1 MALGANFWTIDSTIT
16 FSASEQIGLSVIFIF
31 DNNSGF
37 ISKSKNDDLNKLI
50 SGEYKLGFTK
60 VEVKKKE
67 VLKDNSNNY
76 DLNVN
81 INYYLTTEY
90 NLYVHKHETSSIKRF
105 FKIEKNEYEDEEVEV
120 A

>member
-1 MALGANFWTIDSTIT
+1 MINDPNMIEELMKKLDEAPEDIIK
-16 FSASEQIGLSVIFIF
+16 SAINEGLEE
-31 DNNSGF
+31 D
-37 ISKSKNDDLNKLI
+37 KQ
-50 SGEYKLGFTK
+50 EYIEEL
-60 VEVKKKE
+60 
-67 VLKDNSNNY
+67 LKDNSNNY